1 MTMNTEN
8 PYGHLQAGAGPDG
21 STLLGFLASVGA
33 LLAFTR
39 LYADKRVTLHWEQSL
54 GWRGRILIDG
64 QPLDLAQTQ
73 TLHSS
78 LTAAVVRDSF
88 TLRKGSNGGAY
99 ATVTKIEV
107 SDAARFLAAS
117 LQGEV
122 DAGRRSCATLA
133 GWFVDQLDKKSASA
147 SQLCALTGGSQQEF
161 LKTALD
167 LSGFSSKPK
176 DRLERTTT
184 EEHLHS
190 TLLDIWQYREPM
202 PGCRWEAQEDRH
214 SALRHARSNKEHKAE
229 EGIETM
235 GYTGSVCTQRG
246 ANRLGIEA
254 MACFPLMPGSRR
266 AETTGFRYDKEQR
279 RHQFTWPVWECPL
292 TLESVRVLVAHPEL
306 TQGKPTHQKLL
317 PLGVSNVF
325 RTTRLTTPK
334 GQVSF
339 TIAQAL

>member
-1 MTMNTEN
+1 MTMNTQN
-8 PYGHLQAGAGPDG
+8 PYAHLQAGAGPDG
-21 STLLGFLASVGA
+21 GTLLGFLASVGA
-33 LLAFTR
+33 LVAFTR

-54 GWRGRILIDG
+54 GSRGRILIDG
-64 QPLDLAQTQ
+64 QPLNLAQIQ
-73 TLHSS
+73 SLHSN
-78 LTAAVVRDSF
+78 LTEAVVRDSF
-88 TLRKGSNGGAY
+88 TLRKGTDGGAY
-99 ATVTKIEV
+99 ATITKIEV
-107 SDAARFLAAS
+107 SDAAGFLAAA
-117 LQGEV
+117 LQGDV
-122 DAGRRSCATLA
+122 DARRRSCATRA
-133 GWFVDQLDKKSASA
+133 GWFVDQLDKKSSSA
-147 SQLCALTGGSQQEF
+147 SRLCALTGGSQQEF

-167 LSGFSSKPK
+167 LSGFNSKSK
-176 DRLERTTT
+176 DRLERITT

-190 TLLDIWQYREPM
+190 TLLEVWQFKEPM

-229 EGIETM
+229 ERIGTM

-266 AETTGFRYDKEQR
+266 GETTGFRYNKDEG
-279 RHQFTWPVWECPL
+279 RHQFTWPLWECPL

-306 TQGKPTHQKLL
+306 TEGKPSHQKLL
-317 PLGVSNVF
+317 PLGVTGIF